1 LALAKRTPPRR
12 ADKRK
17 YNGGVNILLPHNEDK
32 RRIIMDCIFCKI
44 VNGEIPSNKV
54 YEDDT
59 VLAFH
64 DIAPQMPVHVIV
76 IPKMHIDSAFGVN
89 EENSAV
95 IGHIFEVIAKIAKD
109 LGLDNGFRVINNCGE
124 DGGQTVKH
132 IHFHILG
139 GEKLGEKLVK

>member
-1 LALAKRTPPRR
+1 
-12 ADKRK
+12 
-17 YNGGVNILLPHNEDK
+17 
-32 RRIIMDCIFCKI
+32 MDCIFCKI

-76 IPKMHIDSAFGVN
+76 IPKMHIASAAEVN
-89 EENSAV
+89 EDNSAV
-95 IGHIFEVIAKIAKD
+95 IGHIFEVVPKIAKD
-109 LGLDNGFRVINNCGE
+109 LGLDNGFRIINNCGK
-124 DGGQTVKH
+124 DGGQTVGH

-139 GEKLGEKLVK
+139 GKTLGEGLV